1 MEAVV
6 QASIWS
12 QNHDPQLHAAIE
24 DSLKTEQPAVYDNE
38 AELQRECWEGG
49 REGGREGMGFC
60 VGEYR
65 HGKGRG
71 GTAANQK

>member
-1 MEAVV
+1 MTRRLREDPRYNEEEKMEAVV

-38 AELQRECWEGG
+38 AELQREYSLRGKGGG
-49 REGGREGMGFC
+49 RARCCLFC
-60 VGEYR
+60 
-65 HGKGRG
+65 
-71 GTAANQK
+71 

>member
-24 DSLKTEQPAVYDNE
+24 DSLKTEQPTIYDNE
-38 AELQRECWEGG
+38 AELQRELMGWWEGG
-49 REGGREGMGFC
+49 RE
-60 VGEYR
+60 VGYDAVFLVKVKE
-65 HGKGRG
+65 
-71 GTAANQK
+71 